1 MRLNAA
7 LFAAGLAISAA
18 ATAQAPRP
26 TAPTAPAVQ
35 PAYDYGIANPVA
47 GRWTY
52 GPTTTGSV
60 ASFAG
65 SDGRRQL
72 ALTCVR
78 STRRI
83 SIARAAAGAAP
94 FLMVW
99 TSAQSRNVPAG
110 FNPATGL
117 LSADFSAGDKL
128 LDSLAFSRGRIAI
141 GPSNAPALVA
151 PAWPDI
157 IRVIEDC
164 RS

>member
-7 LFAAGLAISAA
+7 LFAVGLAISPA

-26 TAPTAPAVQ
+26 IAPAVQ
-35 PAYDYGIANPVA
+35 PAYDYGIANPVP

-52 GPTTTGSV
+52 GPTTTGSA

-83 SIARAAAGAAP
+83 SIARTAAGAAP

-99 TSAQSRNVPAG
+99 TSAQARNVPAG

-117 LSADFSAGDKL
+117 LSADLGAYDKL
-128 LDSLAFSRGRIAI
+128 FDSLAFSRGRIAV

-151 PAWPDI
+151 PAWPEI

-164 RS
+164 RV